1 MNVQAGK
8 DTVST
13 ESYVE
18 QYAREHKLGKYAE
31 QKMGIPAESAE
42 KAEMGIPSEKGIP
55 VNEDGAEKGIPTPQ
69 KEVKKDGKDTRG
81 KGQAAQTGTT
91 DR

>member
-31 QKMGIPAESAE
+31 QKTGIPAESAE

-81 KGQAAQTGTT
+81 KGHNAQAET
-91 DR
+91 DG

>member
-31 QKMGIPAESAE
+31 QKTGIPAESAE

-55 VNEDGAEKGIPTPQ
+55 VNEDGAEKGIPTQ

>member
-1 MNVQAGK
+1 MNVKAGN
-8 DTVST
+8 DIVST

-31 QKMGIPAESAE
+31 QKMGIP
-42 KAEMGIPSEKGIP
+42 SEKGIP
-55 VNEDGAEKGIPTPQ
+55 VNEDSAEKGIPAQ

>member
-1 MNVQAGK
+1 MNVKAGN
-8 DTVST
+8 DVVST

-31 QKMGIPAESAE
+31 QKTGIPAESAE

-55 VNEDGAEKGIPTPQ
+55 AQQ
-69 KEVKKDGKDTRG
+69 KEVNKDGKDTRG
-81 KGQAAQTGTT
+81 KGQAAQAET
-91 DR
+91 D

>member
-1 MNVQAGK
+1 MNVKAGN
-8 DTVST
+8 DVVST

-31 QKMGIPAESAE
+31 QKTGIPAESAE

-55 VNEDGAEKGIPTPQ
+55 AQ

-81 KGQAAQTGTT
+81 KGQAAQAET
-91 DR
+91 D

>member
-31 QKMGIPAESAE
+31 QKTGIPAESAE
-42 KAEMGIPSEKGIP
+42 KTESGIPSEKGIP
-55 VNEDGAEKGIPTPQ
+55 VNKDGAEKGIPAQ

>member
-31 QKMGIPAESAE
+31 QKTGIPAESAE
-42 KAEMGIPSEKGIP
+42 KGIP
-55 VNEDGAEKGIPTPQ
+55 AQ

-81 KGQAAQTGTT
+81 KGHNAQAET
-91 DR
+91 D